1 MSRTFV
7 ADEMIGRAL
16 FGIAAV
22 LFWVFLIAV
31 ARQGWRK
38 LFAARDIYRPPP
50 ARPPTLMLCA
60 LREPRQSV

>member
-7 ADEMIGRAL
+7 ADEMNGRAL

-31 ARQGWRK
+31 ARKGWRK
-38 LFAARDIYRPPP
+38 LFAAR
-50 ARPPTLMLCA
+50 
-60 LREPRQSV
+60 

>member
-31 ARQGWRK
+31 GRQGYTMESKSRV
-38 LFAARDIYRPPP
+38 R
-50 ARPPTLMLCA
+50 
-60 LREPRQSV
+60 RQSSK